1 MTTDPFG
8 LLNGRR
14 SITALAVLLALAVM
28 ALVVPSHASAASDS
42 SHVLKQGLGMT
53 AKPSVRV
60 QALQRTL
67 VRRGYAVGPRGV
79 DGRFG
84 PRTARAVRR
93 FQAARHL
100 KVDGIVGPRTRAA
113 LRRTARTTTAKGTA
127 HPNRRAE
134 TASKPAPPPSAT
146 PKPRAQ
152 PVPGAAPLRLD
163 PGPAWW
169 RSPLLLGVLA
179 ALAAASGAIAFGR
192 YQRRARAAM
201 YHRAHMARARM
212 QPPAIQPAAIE
223 PSELVS
229 LPPGPALADA
239 VSLTP
244 GPRSDARPA
253 IGYVTGSGK
262 LSAQESS
269 RIERAIERICTRDG
283 WDLLDIVLDEAGDA
297 SSEGSGVWSAL
308 ERITDGE
315 ASALVVSDV
324 RLLAHSVDLADVM
337 ERLDAAEAALVAI
350 DLGLDT
356 STPHGRRVASALIT
370 MSGWGRQ
377 RPTVRSADGSQR
389 TRGNERW
396 AERVAED
403 NETVVAATGDR
414 PAVEVRTN

>member
-28 ALVVPSHASAASDS
+28 GLVVPSHASAASDS
-42 SHVLKQGLGMT
+42 SRVLKQGLGMT

-67 VRRGYAVGPRGV
+67 VRRGYGVGRRGV

-113 LRRTARTTTAKGTA
+113 LRRTARTTAAKGTA
-127 HPNRRAE
+127 HRSRRAE

-152 PVPGAAPLRLD
+152 PVPGAAPLRVD
-163 PGPAWW
+163 SGPAWW

-179 ALAAASGAIAFGR
+179 ALAATAGAIAFGR

-201 YHRAHMARARM
+201 YHRAHMTRARM
-212 QPPAIQPAAIE
+212 QPPAIPPAAIE

-229 LPPGPALADA
+229 LPPGPAPADA
-239 VSLTP
+239 VSPTP
-244 GPRSDARPA
+244 GPPSDAKRA
-253 IGYVTGSGK
+253 IGYVTGSGEV
-262 LSAQESS
+262 SAHEAT
-269 RIERAIERICTRDG
+269 RPKRAIERICARDG
-283 WDLLDIVLDEAGDA
+283 WDLVDIIGHEAGD
-297 SSEGSGVWSAL
+297 SPSEGSRIWSAL
-308 ERITDGE
+308 ERIADGE

-324 RLLAHSVDLADVM
+324 RTLAHSIDLADVM
-337 ERLDAAEAALVAI
+337 ERLDAADAALVAI

-377 RPTVRSADGSQR
+377 RPTVRSADRSHGG
-389 TRGNERW
+389 RGTARW
-396 AERVAED
+396 AERLPAD
-403 NETVVAATGDR
+403 NETAVAATGDR
-414 PAVEVRTN
+414 PAAEVRTD